1 MTQARKWL
9 FRLLPIVLSLGGLAI
24 LLSRLNLPDLLRA
37 LEQVNYGY
45 FALSF
50 LLALLTQFF
59 PPWRWGILLNYRISF
74 WHSCT
79 STFTGDFVNAITPL
93 RMGEVVRAGLIRRSQ
108 NIPMGEAL
116 SSIVL
121 SQILDML
128 SLMVLAVI
136 LLLTATVSETLLR
149 AGVIMGVV
157 GVVSIIALF
166 FMARSADA
174 LEKRLEPLFLKYLGE
189 MRGPKMVSRF
199 RHLLNGLQSLKS
211 PVQLAYSLFV
221 SVSMWL
227 ILALSGWVLLK
238 GMMPSPALVL
248 GIAVG
253 FAGGVGRL
261 IPALPGS
268 IGTLDFAVMLSLT
281 TLGVPE
287 DMAIAFVLLLRL
299 RYILITLVTGTIG
312 LMAEGMSLSG
322 LRQWVSAPK
331 P

>member
-1 MTQARKWL
+1 MGARKWF
-9 FRLLPIVLSLGGLAI
+9 FRLLPIILSLGGLAI
-24 LLSRLNLPDLLRA
+24 LISRLNLADLLQA
-37 LEQVNYGY
+37 LEQVDYGY
-45 FALSF
+45 FLLSF

-59 PPWRWGILLNYRISF
+59 PPWRWRILLNYRISF
-74 WHSCT
+74 WHSST

-93 RMGEVVRAGLIRRSQ
+93 RMGEVVRAGLIRRSE

-128 SLMVLAVI
+128 ALMALGVI
-136 LLLTATVSETLLR
+136 LLLNASVSETLLR
-149 AGVIMGVV
+149 AGVIMGALGVV
-157 GVVSIIALF
+157 GIIALF

-174 LEKRLEPLFLKYLGE
+174 LEKRLEPLFLRSMGE
-189 MRGPKMVSRF
+189 ARGAKMLKRF
-199 RHLLNGLQSLKS
+199 GHLLDGLQALQS
-211 PVQLAYSLFV
+211 PVQLAYSLLV
-221 SVSMWL
+221 TLTMWL
-227 ILALSGWVLLK
+227 ILALSGWALLM
-238 GMMPSPALVL
+238 GMMPLPSWTL

-287 DMAIAFVLLLRL
+287 DTAIAFTLLLRL

>member
-1 MTQARKWL
+1 MKKWF
-9 FRLLPIVLSLGGLAI
+9 FRLLPIILSLGGLAI
-24 LLSRLNLPDLLRA
+24 LISRLNLADLLEA

-93 RMGEVVRAGLIRRSQ
+93 RMGEVVRAGLIRRSE

-128 SLMVLAVI
+128 SLMALGVI
-136 LLLTATVSETLLR
+136 LLLNAPVSETLLR
-149 AGVIMGVV
+149 AGVIMGALGVV
-157 GVVSIIALF
+157 GIVALF

-174 LEKRLEPLFLKYLGE
+174 LEKRLEPLFLRSIGE
-189 MRGPKMVSRF
+189 MRGTKMLKRF
-199 RHLLNGLQSLKS
+199 RHLLDGLQALKS
-211 PVQLAYSLFV
+211 PVQLAYSLLV
-221 SVSMWL
+221 SLVMWL
-227 ILALSGWVLLK
+227 ILALSGWVLLM
-238 GMMPSPALVL
+238 GMMPSPSWTL

-281 TLGVPE
+281 TLGVT
-287 DMAIAFVLLLRL
+287 DDTAIAFTLLLRL
-299 RYILITLVTGTIG
+299 RYILITLVTGTTG
-312 LMAEGMSLSG
+312 LIAEGMSLSG